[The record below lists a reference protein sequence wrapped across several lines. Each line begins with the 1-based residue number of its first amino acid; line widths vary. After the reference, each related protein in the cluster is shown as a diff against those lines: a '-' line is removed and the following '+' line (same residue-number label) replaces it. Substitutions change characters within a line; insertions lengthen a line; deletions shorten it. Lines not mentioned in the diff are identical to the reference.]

1 MTRAAFPTLRR
12 RAAQARHTQLRTL
25 ARLQAFDDAVAQ
37 HMTHGAMAGA
47 DPLTDSLYGQPEA
60 PAAEGGLPATPYP
73 AGQAPQRE
81 HRGWW
86 LTGITLLAAL
96 VSLALLTP
104 GASA

>member
-1 MTRAAFPTLRR
+1 MTRATFAALRR
-12 RAAQARHTQLRTL
+12 RAAQARHTQLAML

-47 DPLTDSLYGQPEA
+47 DPLTDSLYGQLEA

-86 LTGITLLAAL
+86 LASITLLAAL
-96 VSLALLTP
+96 VSAGLLLP
-104 GASA
+104 AGA

>member
-47 DPLTDSLYGQPEA
+47 DPLTDSLYGQLEA

-86 LTGITLLAAL
+86 LTSITLLAAL

>member
-1 MTRAAFPTLRR
+1 MIRGTFPTLRR
-12 RAAQARHTQLRTL
+12 RAAQARAAQLRML
-25 ARLQAFDDAVAQ
+25 QRLEALDAACTQ
-37 HMTHGAMAGA
+37 HMAHGAMAGA
-47 DPLTDSLYGQPEA
+47 DPLTDSLYGQLEA

>member
-1 MTRAAFPTLRR
+1 MTRATFAALRR
-12 RAAQARHTQLRTL
+12 RAAQARHTQLAML

-37 HMTHGAMAGA
+37 HMTHGAMSGA
-47 DPLTDSLYGQPEA
+47 DPLTDSLYGQLEA

-86 LTGITLLAAL
+86 LASITLLAAL
-96 VSLALLTP
+96 VSAGLLLP
-104 GASA
+104 AGA

>member
-1 MTRAAFPTLRR
+1 MTRGTFAALRR
-12 RAAQARHTQLRTL
+12 RAAQARAAQLRML
-25 ARLQAFDDAVAQ
+25 AWLQAFDDAVAQ

-47 DPLTDSLYGQPEA
+47 DPLTDSLYGQLEA
-60 PAAEGGLPATPYP
+60 PAAEGAQPATPYT
-73 AGQAPQRE
+73 AGQAPKRE